1 MTDLSGKWVLLTGAT
16 RGLGY
21 LSAIELAKRGCNLI
35 LHSRSLEKSEKVAEE
50 VRSLGVKAYAVAAEL
65 SDPASVE
72 QMLKDI
78 DALGVLVDVVLN
90 NAGLQVAY
98 RTDYYETPVSD
109 FTISFQ
115 VCTIAPAQIVYHFMP
130 GMVKRGFGRIVNTTS
145 GIALEPE
152 QAGYSAAK
160 AALDK
165 ITIDLGSKVDGSDVM
180 INLVDPGW
188 CRTDL
193 GGPNA
198 PNSPE
203 SALPGVLVGAFL
215 DDKKSGRILR
225 AQDYAGLS
233 LEEAAAS
240 VR

>member
-145 GIALEPE
+145 GIALE

-233 LEEAAAS
+233 LEEAVAS

>member
-21 LSAIELAKRGCNLI
+21 LSAIELAKRGCHLI

-203 SALPGVLVGAFL
+203 SALPGVLGGAFL

-233 LEEAAAS
+233 LEEAVAS

>member
-1 MTDLSGKWVLLTGAT
+1 MLNLSGKWVLLTGAT
-16 RGLGY
+16 RGIGY

-35 LHSRSLEKSEKVAEE
+35 LHSRSAEKSEQVAEE
-50 VRSLGVKAYAVAAEL
+50 VRALGVKAYAVAAEL
-65 SDPASVE
+65 SDPDSVE

-78 DALGVLVDVVLN
+78 DGLGVQVDVVLN
-90 NAGLQVAY
+90 NAGLQIAY
-98 RTDYYETPVSD
+98 RTDYCQTPVSD
-109 FTISFQ
+109 YTVSFQ
-115 VCTIAPAQIVYHFMP
+115 VCTIAPAMICYHFLP
-130 GMVKRGFGRIVNTTS
+130 GMMERGFGRIVNTTS

-165 ITIDLGSKVDGSDVM
+165 ISIDLGSKVEGTDVM

-215 DDKKSGRILR
+215 NDRKSGRIFR
-225 AQDYAGLS
+225 AQDFAGLT
-233 LEEAAAS
+233 LEEAVAS
-240 VR
+240 IK

>member
-50 VRSLGVKAYAVAAEL
+50 VRALGVKAYAVAAEL

-233 LEEAAAS
+233 LEEAVAS